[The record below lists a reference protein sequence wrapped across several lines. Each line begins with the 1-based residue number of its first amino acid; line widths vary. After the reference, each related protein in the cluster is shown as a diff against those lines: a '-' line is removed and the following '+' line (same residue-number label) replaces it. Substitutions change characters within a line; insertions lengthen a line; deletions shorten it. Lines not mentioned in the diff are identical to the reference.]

1 MLLAFFASLF
11 VMVVSGDSNIT
22 FFPPSDPAFY
32 YSPYQWNV
40 LGLNATTVN
49 TGAYIRVLFTGS
61 QPSVLF
67 DTNTMCDTPSQV
79 YTRIDNGPLVMSVLT
94 PYKGVSASGPNGTIT
109 VQEATYGANCN
120 ASLAGDM
127 NALAQAACNGKD
139 PCNFPVCNCNNM
151 GEGCGGQPCIPD
163 PASECEKDFTVVWR
177 CTADAPTYTRTL
189 HLPGPAENHAVNL
202 TCGPPPPPPPPP
214 PALQLNLTIPPDN
227 TAGDLPYHTLEIIVK
242 STTEQANRWQNDSV
256 IATSVRVMFRGL
268 LLAPPPP
275 PTLGRTGKKGGKV
288 AAVAAA
294 AAAAPSLPA
303 LAPWLPSTLNLLM
316 YGDSI
321 TEGVRTQGDKEAL
334 DTDRND
340 ATQSWGYALGRLMGA
355 ETGVVGFG
363 ATGASK
369 GGSGGV
375 PAINFSYSYLWNNVP
390 RVFVPQPDMV
400 IFNEG
405 TNDANTNITGPMV
418 QVINGLQAINPGTPI
433 VLLLPFDGA
442 QAGNLKMAC
451 ELAANP
457 ALCFFVDTAG
467 VCNATFGIDNLGLHP
482 TGPNDVA
489 RIAPQLAAKLRPILH
504 ASLVDRARAKGGV

>member
-1 MLLAFFASLF
+1 MSAAKFFIALLAL
-11 VMVVSGDSNIT
+11 VSADSNTTT

-40 LGLNATTVN
+40 LDLNATTVN
-49 TGAYIRVLFTGS
+49 TGAYIRVLFSGS
-61 QPSVLF
+61 SPSVLF

-109 VQEATYGANCN
+109 VQEATYGGSCN

-139 PCNFPVCNCNNM
+139 PCSFPVCNCNNM
-151 GEGCGGQPCIPD
+151 GEGCGGQPCLPD
-163 PASECEKDFTVVWR
+163 PASECEKDFNVVWR
-177 CTADAPTYTRTL
+177 CTADAPDYHRTL
-189 HLPGPAENHAVNL
+189 HLPGPAENHVVNL
-202 TCGPPPPPPPPP
+202 TCGAPPPPPPPP

-227 TAGDLPYHTLEIIVK
+227 TAGDMPYHTLEIIVK

-275 PTLGRTGKKGGKV
+275 PTSAYLRKRGASAGPFVPT
-288 AAVAAA
+288 
-294 AAAAPSLPA
+294 
-303 LAPWLPSTLNLLM
+303 LAPWLPSTLNILM

-334 DTDRND
+334 DTYRND
-340 ATQSWGYALGRLMGA
+340 ATQTWGYSLGRLMGA
-355 ETGVVGFG
+355 ETGLVGFG

-375 PAINFSYSYLWNNVP
+375 PAINFSYNFLWNNVP
-390 RVFVPQPDMV
+390 RVFKPQPDMV
-400 IFNEG
+400 MFLEG
-405 TNDANTNITGPMV
+405 TNDGGTNITGPMV
-418 QVINGLQAINPGTPI
+418 QVVNALQATNPGTPI
-433 VLLLPFDGA
+433 VLLVPFDGA
-442 QAGNLKMAC
+442 LSNYLKLAC

-467 VCNATFGIDNLGLHP
+467 ICNATFGIDNLGLHP

-504 ASLVDRARAKGGV
+504 ASLVDRARGGRGV